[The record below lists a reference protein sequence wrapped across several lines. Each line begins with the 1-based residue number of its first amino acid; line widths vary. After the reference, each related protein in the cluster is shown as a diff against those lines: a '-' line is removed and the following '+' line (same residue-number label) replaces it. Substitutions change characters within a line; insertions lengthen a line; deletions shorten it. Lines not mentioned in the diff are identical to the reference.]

1 MYSREMSRRYRG
13 TCQNGLTIVELMI
26 ALTLGLFVVLM
37 ATGLLVTAKTSY
49 IMQAEAT
56 RLDDTGRFVNGQIS
70 RALRQSGYRNQD
82 PDEGPVLPDSAIGT
96 NVMGLDASGL
106 QSDAEGMK
114 PVPSS
119 AVNGSDVLAA
129 RFFGVGG
136 GVGDG
141 SIVNCAGFSVGVSA
155 LSADASD
162 QRGWSI
168 FYVAKDATGE
178 PELRCKYQGKSGWT
192 SDAIARGVESFQVL
206 YGIDL
211 DGDGLPDRFVNAR
224 AVDAMA
230 RMGALVKPGATS
242 SVAGLAASSAWTNV
256 VEVRI
261 AMLIRGAQG
270 SAHSPAPSRFELFGA
285 SYGSDGADNDP
296 GTVIV
301 ESNLP
306 ASAKNRLRKV
316 FRFAVQL
323 RPATGGMTS

>member
-1 MYSREMSRRYRG
+1 MNSSKANRRYRG
-13 TCQNGLTIVELMI
+13 SCQNGLTIVELMI
-26 ALTLGLFVVLM
+26 ALTLGLFVVLT

-56 RLDDTGRFVNGQIS
+56 RLDDTGRFANGQIS
-70 RALRQSGYRNQD
+70 RALRQSGYRNRD
-82 PDEGPVLPDSAIGT
+82 PDEGPVLPDGAIGT

-106 QSDAEGMK
+106 QSDAEALT

-119 AVNGSDVLAA
+119 AVNGSDVLAV

-141 SIVNCAGFSVGVSA
+141 SMLNCAGFSVGVSA
-155 LSADASD
+155 LSADGSD

-206 YGIDL
+206 YGVDL
-211 DGDGLPDRFVNAR
+211 DSDGLPDRFVNAR
-224 AVDAMA
+224 AIDAMA
-230 RMGALVKPGATS
+230 GTGAPVKQGATS
-242 SVAGLAASSAWTNV
+242 GVAGLPASSGWTNV

-270 SAHSPAPSRFELFGA
+270 SAHPSAPSRFELFGA
-285 SYGSDGADNDP
+285 AYGSDEADNDP
-296 GTVIV
+296 GAVIV

-316 FRFAVQL
+316 FRFSVQL
-323 RPATGGMTS
+323 RPATGGVTS